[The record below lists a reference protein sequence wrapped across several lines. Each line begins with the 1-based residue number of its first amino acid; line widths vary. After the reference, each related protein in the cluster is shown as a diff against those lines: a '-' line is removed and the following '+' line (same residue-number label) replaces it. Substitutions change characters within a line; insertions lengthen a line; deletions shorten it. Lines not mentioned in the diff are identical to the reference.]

1 MIAGIVILT
10 IGTLLIFAFLMSRI
24 RCRTKTEA
32 IVSKIIVKKRY
43 FRGRTL
49 KDYTPVF
56 EYSVNGKKYT
66 YKADSSTRN
75 SNKFF
80 KGQTLNIYIDP
91 KQPDAARY
99 GSNAVYCIA
108 GCIFAAVG
116 IFFLILSCY

>member
-24 RCRTKTEA
+24 RCRTETEA

-75 SNKFF
+75 PNKFF
-80 KGQTLNIYIDP
+80 KGQYLNVFLDP
-91 KQPDAARY
+91 RHPETARY

>member
-43 FRGRTL
+43 FRGSTL

-66 YKADSSTRN
+66 YRADSSTRN
-75 SNKFF
+75 PNKFF
-80 KGQTLNIYIDP
+80 KGQNLNIFLDP
-91 KQPDAARY
+91 KHPETARY

>member
-1 MIAGIVILT
+1 MIAGIVVLT
-10 IGTLLIFAFLMSRI
+10 IGTLLIFAFLMSGI

-32 IVSKIIVKKRY
+32 IVSKIIVKKRF

-49 KDYTPVF
+49 KDYIPVF

-66 YKADSSTRN
+66 YRADSSTRN
-75 SNKFF
+75 PNKFF
-80 KGQTLNIYIDP
+80 KGQYLNIFLDP
-91 KQPDAARY
+91 KHPETARY

>member
-66 YKADSSTRN
+66 YRADSSTRN
-75 SNKFF
+75 PNKFF
-80 KGQTLNIYIDP
+80 KGQYLNIFLDP
-91 KQPDAARY
+91 RHPETARY